1 MKFKR
6 VTNQEILKEEF
17 DQDMANRKQRRAES
31 YRKYAMLEEG
41 VEVDLNSLDDWAL
54 NAAGCDCRC
63 SKEDIKEALSCD
75 KEVLTEA
82 PAAKMSGT
90 VKQAADAVNA
100 EEVVASTDSEGQ
112 IETALNRALKTAKRF
127 AGQPGKTY
135 PNVLFISEAGQG
147 KTSICRA
154 WARDNGINLVEVRA
168 STLDPTDIG
177 GLFAPPEKDSRR
189 ARKISTGEFDQ
200 LDKPNSVLFLDE
212 FNRANKAVRGALLE
226 LVNSHYIP
234 DSEAE
239 GGQRFLPNFLF
250 TIATANPPSGGYNV
264 DDLDHAETS
273 RFRSVPLVSDPRY
286 ILKYFERVFTAE
298 AEKLRKAGD
307 EEAAREYEGRLGI
320 ARKLLTDK
328 RFSFDDAADLEAGK
342 DKLDYNFHP
351 LNYRSLTN
359 LLELC
364 DGTKDDF
371 LELWNSEVNAL
382 KKSTADTILKD
393 YKDVADKANEVLQD
407 KSESEVFKKREG
419 AWEKVLD
426 FLNKNS

>member
-1 MKFKR
+1 MKFKK
-6 VTNQEILKEEF
+6 VADQELFKEEL
-17 DQDMANRKQRRAES
+17 DQDMADRKQRRAES
-31 YRKYAMLEEG
+31 YRKFAALEEG
-41 VEVDLNSLDDWAL
+41 VEIDVENLDPWAL
-54 NAAGCDCRC
+54 DAAGCDCRC
-63 SKEDIKEALSCD
+63 SREDIKEALSCGR
-75 KEVLTEA
+75 EVLTEA

-90 VKQAADAVNA
+90 VKQAADEVNA

-112 IETALNRALKTAKRF
+112 IETALNKALKTAKRF

-147 KTSICRA
+147 KTSVCRA
-154 WARDNGINLVEVRA
+154 WAKDHGINLVEVRA

-177 GLFAPPEKDSRR
+177 GLFAPPERDSRR

-234 DSEAE
+234 DSEAD

-250 TIATANPPSGGYNV
+250 TIATANPPSGNYNV
-264 DDLDHAETS
+264 DPLDPAEAS
-273 RFRSVPLVSDPRY
+273 RFRNVPLTSDSKY

-298 AEKLRKAGD
+298 AEKARKAGD
-307 EEAAREYEGRLGI
+307 DESALEYEGRLGI

-328 RFSFDDAADLEAGK
+328 KFSFDDAADLEAGY

-359 LLELC
+359 LLETC

-371 LELWNSEVNAL
+371 LDLWNSMANPL
-382 KKSTADTILKD
+382 KKNTVDTILKD
-393 YKDVADKANEVLQD
+393 YKDVKDKANEVLQD
-407 KSESEVFKKREG
+407 ETESEVFKKPDDP
-419 AWEKVLD
+419 WSKVL
-426 FLNKNS
+426 NYINNN